1 MTRREF
7 TDRVLLSLG
16 RLTREEREAVR
27 RELEEHVEDR
37 MEALLE
43 MGWAAELA
51 EARCLEA
58 MGDPAE
64 IGRELAKQYRGWGWL
79 WLGRAAVLL
88 TAVLCVQ
95 AALGLGMLS
104 DAWNSLEARF
114 RTEEIN
120 GELDTV
126 EVTEAVDIRAAAGND
141 VLRVYQ
147 ICLGEKDGR
156 RAAAVSATLFDRLPF
171 GVAAGNFQGKSTL
184 KNERGETGYS
194 KNGSESYGAGYAT
207 CWTYLEPGDACVF
220 WEYQP
225 IGLLAWQN
233 SSQTVY
239 RYQEQGET
247 VRLEIPLPGREETP

>member
-16 RLTREEREAVR
+16 RLTREERESVR

-64 IGRELAKQYRGWGWL
+64 IGRELAKQYRGRGWL

-95 AALGLGMLS
+95 ALLGIDVLFNAWDGLMVRTLRPQITSML
-104 DAWNSLEARF
+104 DVVEA
-114 RTEEIN
+114 
-120 GELDTV
+120 
-126 EVTEAVDIRAAAGND
+126 EAQVDLRMNIGSD
-141 VLRVYQ
+141 VLRVVRVSV
-147 ICLGEKDGR
+147 GEAEGR
-156 RAAAVSATLFDRLPF
+156 HVAEIAMCAYDRRPF
-171 GVAAGNFQGKSTL
+171 GIVAHNCENWITVEGLEEDFHIHGGPASRT
-184 KNERGETGYS
+184 
-194 KNGSESYGAGYAT
+194 YGAERWQMYGQPA
-207 CWTYLEPGDACVF
+207 PGDRSVVLT
-220 WEYQP
+220 Y
-225 IGLLAWQN
+225 
-233 SSQTVY
+233 S
-239 RYQEQGET
+239 RYGET
-247 VRLEIPLPGREETP
+247 VSLEVPLPEQGGTV